1 MSVHDVWQLSKSD
14 IGQDINNRVFRKPDK
29 PVKVGD
35 IVNLHLL
42 DGTIELLTI
51 KAAPG
56 ESIYS
61 RCSECTFRKNSR
73 LCCTY
78 REPLTYSYYC
88 LFSEGCAVDIGKMME
103 DL

>member
-1 MSVHDVWQLSKSD
+1 MSVHDIWQLSESG

-42 DGTIELLTI
+42 DGTIESLVI

-61 RCSECTFRKNSR
+61 RCSMCTFRKKQQIM
-73 LCCTY
+73 LY
-78 REPLTYSYYC
+78 L
-88 LFSEGCAVDIGKMME
+88 
-103 DL
+103 

>member
-1 MSVHDVWQLSKSD
+1 MSVHDIRQLSESD

-42 DGTIELLTI
+42 DGTIESLVIEAT
-51 KAAPG
+51 PG

-61 RCSECTFRKNSR
+61 RCSKCTFRKNSS
-73 LCCTY
+73 LCCIY

-88 LFSEGCAVDIGKMME
+88 LFSEGCAVAIDKILE
-103 DL
+103 EL